1 MLLLLISTH
10 FFLTTILTH
19 VFCLHLTL
27 TIDVRFWSLF
37 SLYFS
42 RIHSKPFGFK
52 FFNISHRFVVLL
64 TAMSDLPHPS
74 RNQLIDPGWQIVYSA
89 LEESDDVD
97 TPGASTEQ
105 LPESEEQPKAQAQHW
120 NKLPHPPQYCPLNQ
134 PPTQITDGQGRYYMS
149 HADYV
154 RWEREEA
161 AFSATSRSNL
171 EHSAPPAGATITD
184 SNHRLQS
191 QTPITDSNH
200 RRPITNG
207 QSQTTDIHLWQ
218 PTAATADDEK
228 TGVSSSSH
236 LPAPDSTWE
245 EC

>member
-1 MLLLLISTH
+1 MASSFLILVAGLLLH
-10 FFLTTILTH
+10 F
-19 VFCLHLTL
+19 
-27 TIDVRFWSLF
+27 
-37 SLYFS
+37 
-42 RIHSKPFGFK
+42 
-52 FFNISHRFVVLL
+52 LL

-134 PPTQITDGQGRYYMS
+134 PPTPITDGQGRYYMS

-191 QTPITDSNH
+191 QTPITDGQSPTANH
-200 RRPITNG
+200 RR
-207 QSQTTDIHLWQ
+207 QTFTCGNLQLRLLMMKKLVCHRHHTCQ
-218 PTAATADDEK
+218 RQTAHGRSVKCLSCFLGSFLEFKSD
-228 TGVSSSSH
+228 
-236 LPAPDSTWE
+236 LY
-245 EC
+245 